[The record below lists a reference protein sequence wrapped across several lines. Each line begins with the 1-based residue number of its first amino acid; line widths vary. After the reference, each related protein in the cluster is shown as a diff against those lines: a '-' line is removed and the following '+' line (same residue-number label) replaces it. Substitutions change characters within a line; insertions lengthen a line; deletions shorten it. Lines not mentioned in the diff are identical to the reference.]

1 MRGHALSFRRDGI
14 QLWLHETRTVV
25 CDALMVP
32 ADQVLC
38 QRHIAA
44 VAARCVCVCVCV
56 CACVCAYVCFCVFVC
71 VRACVCAHARVCVYV
86 CVCARVRTYTYVRFS
101 ADIEIPYRGHG

>member
-1 MRGHALSFRRDGI
+1 VCVCVCVCVRARAWLNFKGCTCQVRGDALSFRRDGI

-32 ADQVLC
+32 ADEVLC

-44 VAARCVCVCVCV
+44 VAARCVCVH
-56 CACVCAYVCFCVFVC
+56 AC
-71 VRACVCAHARVCVYV
+71 VRACIYV
-86 CVCARVRTYTYVRFS
+86 CVLVS
-101 ADIEIPYRGHG
+101 